1 MIEIGPVKE
10 SGKIMTYPTP
20 LAHKASRRDFLSRA
34 GKGLGLAALSSSVV
48 ASLIKQIHAAG
59 KSIAHLTPQQ
69 AAMDEDYW
77 AVIQNSFSVTRGII
91 NLNNGGVS
99 PSPRIVTEA
108 LVRYIWQQEDA
119 TAYTMWQILEPQS
132 ETIRTGLAE
141 VFGCDREEIAI
152 TRNASESLEVLLM
165 GIDLKSGD
173 EILTTTQDY
182 GRMLTTLRQREKRE
196 GLALKLIKIPIPP
209 KNLSEITAAFERGI
223 TNRTRLI
230 LVSHQVNITG
240 QITPVKAI
248 CDMASAKGIQTI
260 VDGAH
265 SFAQFQFQQKDL
277 GCDYFGTS
285 LHKWLYAPKG
295 TGMLYVKR
303 DKIPTMWPLMAA
315 ESKQAG
321 DIRKFEEI
329 GTHSA
334 APKLAIGEALLFHN
348 GIGGKRKE
356 ARLRYLSRY
365 WMNRL
370 KDTPKVHFNT
380 SFEPAQSCAIANVN
394 IEGTNPSA
402 IGSYLFDKHH
412 IFTTPIIHEEF
423 QGIRITPNVY
433 TTLGELDRFCG
444 VMETIAR
451 KGLPA

>member
-1 MIEIGPVKE
+1 
-10 SGKIMTYPTP
+10 MTNDSSLPYHD
-20 LAHKASRRDFLSRA
+20 LGRRNFLSIA
-34 GKGLGLAALSSSVV
+34 GKGLGLAALSSATV
-48 ASLIKQIHAAG
+48 ASLLQEIHAAS
-59 KSIAHLTPQQ
+59 KTIAQLTPAQ
-69 AAMDEDYW
+69 AAMDEDFW
-77 AVIQNSFSVTRGII
+77 FTIQNAFSVTRGII

-99 PSPRIVTEA
+99 PSPRLVTEA

-141 VFGCDREEIAI
+141 LFGCDREEIAI
-152 TRNASESLEVLLM
+152 TRGASEALEILLM
-165 GIDLKSGD
+165 GMNLKSGD

-182 GRMLTTLRQREKRE
+182 PRMLTTLRQREKRE
-196 GLALKLIKIPIPP
+196 GLVLKLVKIPIPP
-209 KNLSEITAAFERGI
+209 KDLNQITAAFEKGI
-223 TNRTRLI
+223 TDRTRLI
-230 LVSHQVNITG
+230 LIAHQVNITG
-240 QITPVKAI
+240 QITPVKAV
-248 CDMASAKGIQTI
+248 CDMARAKGIETI

-265 SFAQFQFQQKDL
+265 SFAQFDFKQKDL

-295 TGMLYVKR
+295 TGLLYVKR
-303 DKIPTMWPLMAA
+303 DKIEKIWPLMAA
-315 ESKQAG
+315 DSKQAN

-370 KDTPKVHFNT
+370 KDVPKIRFNT
-380 SFEPAQSCAIANVN
+380 SFDPNQSCAIANVQ
-394 IEGTNPSA
+394 IEGTDPSA
-402 IGSYLFDKHH
+402 VGSYLFAQHK
-412 IFTTPIIHEEF
+412 IFTTPIVHEEF

-444 VMETIAR
+444 LMETIAQR
-451 KGLPA
+451 GLPK

>member
-1 MIEIGPVKE
+1 MTIHIE
-10 SGKIMTYPTP
+10 SLSAT
-20 LAHKASRRDFLSRA
+20 RRNFLSLA
-34 GKGLGLAALSSSVV
+34 GKGLGLAALSSVTV
-48 ASLIKQIHAAG
+48 ASLLREIQAAT
-59 KSIAHLTPQQ
+59 KSVAHLTPAQV
-69 AAMDEDYW
+69 AMDEDYW

-152 TRNASESLEVLLM
+152 TRNASESLETLLM
-165 GIDLKSGD
+165 GMDFKSGD

-182 GRMLTTLRQREKRE
+182 PRMLTTLRQREKRE
-196 GLALKLIKIPIPP
+196 GLVLKLIKIPIPP
-209 KNLSEITAAFERGI
+209 KKLDEITAAFERGI
-223 TNRTRLI
+223 TSRTRLI
-230 LVSHQVNITG
+230 LIMHQVNVTG
-240 QITPVKAI
+240 QITPVKAV
-248 CDMASAKGIQTI
+248 CEMARARGVETI

-265 SFAQFQFQQKDL
+265 SFAQFHFQQKDL

-303 DKIPTMWPLMAA
+303 DKIGKIWPLMAA
-315 ESKQAG
+315 ESKQKD

-370 KDTPKVHFNT
+370 KDVPRVRFNT
-380 SFEPAQSCAIANVN
+380 SFEPAQSCAIANVQ
-394 IEGTNPSA
+394 IEGLDPQK
-402 IGSYLFDKHH
+402 IGSYLFDKHR
-412 IFTTPIIHEEF
+412 IFTTPIVHEEF

-433 TTLGELDRFCG
+433 TTLGELDRFCN
-444 VMETIAR
+444 VMEEIAR

>member
-1 MIEIGPVKE
+1 
-10 SGKIMTYPTP
+10 MTSPANFKTD
-20 LAHKASRRDFLSRA
+20 SRQGRRSFLSLA
-34 GKGLGLAALSSSVV
+34 GKGLGLAALSSTTV
-48 ASLIKQIHAAG
+48 ASLLREVNGATKAV
-59 KSIAHLTPQQ
+59 AHLTPEQ
-69 AAMDEDYW
+69 AATDEDFW
-77 AVIQNSFSVTRGII
+77 AVIQKSFSVTRGII

-141 VFGCDREEIAI
+141 LFGCDREEIAI
-152 TRNASESLEVLLM
+152 TRNASESLEILLM
-165 GIDLKSGD
+165 GMDFKPGD

-182 GRMLTTLRQREKRE
+182 PRMLTTLRQREKRE
-196 GLALKLIKIPIPP
+196 GLKLKLIKIPIPP
-209 KNLSEITAAFERGI
+209 KNLDEITAAFAQGI
-223 TNRTRLI
+223 TARTRLI
-230 LVSHQVNITG
+230 LIMHMVNITG
-240 QITPVKAI
+240 QITPVKAV
-248 CDMASAKGIQTI
+248 CEMARARGIETI

-265 SFAQFQFQQKDL
+265 SFAQFDFKQKDL

-295 TGMLYVKR
+295 TGLLYVKR
-303 DKIPTMWPLMAA
+303 EKIAKIWPLMAA
-315 ESKQAG
+315 ESKQVS

-370 KDTPKVHFNT
+370 KDVPKVRFHT
-380 SFEPAQSCAIANVN
+380 SFDAHQSCAIANVQ
-394 IEGTNPSA
+394 IEGVDPVK
-402 IGSYLFDKHH
+402 IGSYLFAQHH
-412 IFTTPIIHEEF
+412 IFTTPIVHEEF

-433 TTLGELDRFCG
+433 TTLGELDRFCN
-444 VMETIAR
+444 VMEMIAR
-451 KGLPA
+451 KGLAA